1 MATARAAKQATKVT
15 PPNSD
20 AEPARTW
27 TFFTNHAHVL
37 FLLAREPD
45 VRLREVAD
53 RVGITERA
61 VQRIV
66 SELAAEGYLTVK
78 REGRRNHY
86 RIAPKARLRHPI
98 EGHCT
103 VGELLGV
110 VLPHEE

>member
-1 MATARAAKQATKVT
+1 MATARAAKQASPVT
-15 PPNSD
+15 PPSSD

-66 SELAAEGYLTVK
+66 AELATAGYLTVQ
-78 REGRRNHY
+78 REGRRNRY
-86 RIAPKARLRHPI
+86 RIAPQAQLRHPI

-103 VGELLGV
+103 VGELLDV
-110 VLPHEE
+110 VLPDEG